1 MSCREDCKHLKE
13 GSLVKKDT
21 HLAEMEKL
29 HNHNKSVHIP
39 VLKSRPDSIG
49 AFLLRLKNDAERHS

>member
-1 MSCREDCKHLKE
+1 MRQKK
-13 GSLVKKDT
+13 KKDT
-21 HLAEMEKL
+21 HLAEMQNLCASEKL
-29 HNHNKSVHIP
+29 HNHKSVHIP